1 MALTQQDIALIQQM
15 GRQQNP
21 DSIWDVLGNL
31 AAQWIRKENGQS
43 PTEGST
49 PAATPAPA
57 APAESA
63 PAHQV
68 NIDATPGSSSPIIL
82 NKTGTWFPMNG
93 STGAPSREPA
103 QFVPEYNRITPDDDL
118 SVIRAKNR
126 AQGYT
131 FDTPSILD
139 ALVSY
144 ARR

>member
-43 PTEGST
+43 PTDT
-49 PAATPAPA
+49 PAQAPAPVQ

-63 PAHQV
+63 PTHQV
-68 NIDATPGSSSPIIL
+68 NIDATPKNPVIL
-82 NKTGTWFPMNG
+82 NNSGTFFPMNG
-93 STGAPSREPA
+93 STQAQAPREPA
-103 QFVPEYNRITPDDDL
+103 QFIPEYNRVNPDDDL
-118 SVIRAKNR
+118 SVVRAKNR

-131 FDTPSILD
+131 FDSPSILD
-139 ALVSY
+139 ALSNY
-144 ARR
+144 IRR